1 MVWSGDRAVKAWVAL
16 WLVVVMSCQVMA
28 EAPNSGDAS
37 SKLAS
42 LEEAQQEFV
51 SSGEILTYIPERQW
65 QHELASRDI
74 DSLRALVN
82 DLMTLAAEMGY
93 DPQRD
98 MGAIPLN
105 LASKRFNQRPPTPA
119 PLRDFER
126 EPGPFGVHR
135 YQFPK
140 SGVPTF
146 AGADVAIYPEDLVA
160 GKVDVAFVGVPSN
173 QSSGRRDASAAPVE
187 MRSLNTIG
195 TADLQSLLRPLD
207 VLAVVD
213 YGNVYPDW
221 TSPERSVKHI
231 SEMMAETAATGAVP
245 MIIGGDTSILY
256 PSVVGVAQAHG
267 AEPIGLL
274 HFSAHPD
281 VAANADHTLSDRRAL
296 FRLLEDGIVEGEAT
310 IEVGL
315 RGPDVTVES
324 LQWLRDQGV
333 RYHTMAEVRERG
345 FEKVAKRVLR
355 EVKRAPDKLFLSID
369 VSAITPT
376 QMIAAG
382 RASPGGMQVDQ
393 LVQLVRTV
401 CASKVIVGFE
411 ITDLAPMMDLSRL
424 SVMHANAIVNACLGG
439 MAVRKQ
445 GLDADYIHPL
455 VLDHGQR

>member
-1 MVWSGDRAVKAWVAL
+1 MRWSGDRVGKAQVTL
-16 WLVVVMSCQVMA
+16 WLVIVMSFQVMA
-28 EAPNSGDAS
+28 EAPIAGDVS

-42 LEEAQQEFV
+42 LNEAQQAFV

-65 QHELASRDI
+65 HHELASRDI
-74 DSLRALVN
+74 ESLRTLVD
-82 DLMTLAAEMGY
+82 DLIDLAAEMGY
-93 DPQRD
+93 DPDRD

-105 LASKRFNQRPPTPA
+105 LASKRFNHRPPTPA

-146 AGADVAIYPEDLVA
+146 AGADVAIFPEDLVA
-160 GKVDVAFVGVPSN
+160 GKVDVAFIGVPSN

-195 TADLQSLLRPLD
+195 AADLQSLLKPLD

-213 YGNVYPDW
+213 YGDVYPDW
-221 TSPERSVKHI
+221 TSPERSIKHI
-231 SEMMAETAATGAVP
+231 AEMMAETAATGAVP

-256 PSVVGVAQAHG
+256 ASVSGIIQAHG
-267 AEPIGLL
+267 TDPVGLL

-281 VAANADHTLSDRRAL
+281 VAGDADHTLSDRRAL
-296 FRLLEDGIVEGEAT
+296 FRLLDDGIVDGEST
-310 IEVGL
+310 IQVGL

-333 RYHTMAEVRERG
+333 RYHTMAEVHERG
-345 FEKVAKRVLR
+345 IEKVLKRVLR
-355 EVKRAPDKLFLSID
+355 EVKRGPDKLFVSID
-369 VSAITPT
+369 VSAIAPT
-376 QMIAAG
+376 QMVAAG
-382 RASPGGMQVDQ
+382 RAIPGGMQVDQ
-393 LVQLVRTV
+393 VVPLIRAV
-401 CASKVIVGFE
+401 CASQAIVGFE

-424 SVMHANAIVNACLGG
+424 SVMHANAIVNACLAG